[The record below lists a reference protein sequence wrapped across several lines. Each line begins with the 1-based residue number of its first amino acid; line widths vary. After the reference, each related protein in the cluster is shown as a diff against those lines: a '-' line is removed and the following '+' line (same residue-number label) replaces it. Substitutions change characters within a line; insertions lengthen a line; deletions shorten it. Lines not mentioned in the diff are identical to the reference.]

1 MALLGST
8 SLQLALIF
16 CGLALVLSLVCL
28 ARPYRPPVEGEAGM
42 IRIALVLSLILPV
55 SAAFGQE
62 GQFTP
67 PTGTVGK
74 DALQRELEYEIMA
87 PCCYGS
93 PVGDHD
99 SEAAR
104 QVKAQIARLLAESR
118 TKEEIL
124 DMYVAIYGER
134 ILARPRAR
142 GFNLLAYVIPPLI
155 LLVGGLLFVYFI
167 SRFKTTAAQ
176 KVPVERKTYSD
187 EFLEK
192 IEQEMRELD
201 I

>member
-1 MALLGST
+1 
-8 SLQLALIF
+8 
-16 CGLALVLSLVCL
+16 
-28 ARPYRPPVEGEAGM
+28 M
-42 IRIALVLSLILPV
+42 IRIALVLSLILP
-55 SAAFGQE
+55 AATAFAQE
-62 GQFTP
+62 DPAVPATAGE
-67 PTGTVGK
+67 GK

-104 QVKAQIARLLAESR
+104 QVKARIAGMLAEGK
-118 TKEEIL
+118 TKEEIIDL
-124 DMYVAIYGER
+124 FVAEYGER

-142 GFNLLAYVIPPLI
+142 GFNLLAYIMPPLI
-155 LLVGGLLFVYFI
+155 LLVGGLLFAYFI
-167 SRFKTTAAQ
+167 SRIKGPTPQVATTA
-176 KVPVERKTYSD
+176 RKPYSD

-192 IEQEMRELD
+192 INKEMQDLD